1 MNGRGMKT
9 EEPMFHSLAVHSSAY
24 FRPVGV
30 AAADLPDP
38 GVLRQIFAA
47 HEDSDVLQ
55 CRDRIFVVF
64 FAFLRGNKI
73 HPQAD
78 AP

>member
-30 AAADLPDP
+30 AAAGLPDP

-47 HEDSDVLQ
+47 REDSDVLQ
-55 CRDRIFVVF
+55 CKGLGSGLDRAVGFW
-64 FAFLRGNKI
+64 
-73 HPQAD
+73 
-78 AP
+78 